1 MELLLM
7 QMPLITLYLLS
18 DLLQDDEWH
27 EEEEQVQDLEGLK
40 VQALRLE
47 WVLAS
52 KQKELF
58 TCLSSDVIF
67 DCSDDK
73 PQTRSDAKESTN
85 DDDENGE
92 WRLF

>member
-47 WVLAS
+47 
-52 KQKELF
+52 
-58 TCLSSDVIF
+58 
-67 DCSDDK
+67 
-73 PQTRSDAKESTN
+73 
-85 DDDENGE
+85 
-92 WRLF
+92 